1 MYDYIYICTV
11 YTTNMV
17 NHGESVRIPHA
28 VHIWPGSKTYE
39 ATLHLTT
46 IAASSCTGGTSDA
59 HLNLRPVA
67 NVEALVGKPTE
78 NHKKKDKGLKK
89 GTVSIKNIKKKKTAN
104 TQ

>member
-1 MYDYIYICTV
+1 
-11 YTTNMV
+11 MV

-78 NHKKKDKGLKK
+78 NHQKKDKGLKE
-89 GTVSIKNIKKKKTAN
+89 GTVSIKKRKLQILN
-104 TQ
+104 TLW